1 MKKFIRLAV
10 NNPVTILMM
19 VLAIGLLG
27 KISYD
32 KLSVDLLP
40 DLNNPK
46 LFVEIN
52 AGERPP
58 EEIEKQFVER
68 MEAMAIR
75 QQDVVGVSSVIRAGS
90 ARLTVEY
97 AWNKDMD
104 EAFLDLQKAMN
115 SFVQDDA
122 ISELQITQNDPNTDP
137 IMLIGMSHAN
147 ITDMAELRK
156 VADSYVRGELVRIEG
171 VADVVLSGD
180 EINNLVIKTD
190 PYKLDAYGLS
200 INTLSS
206 KIQEENQR
214 ISGGR
219 VTEMGTQYIVSG
231 VNMLNTEEDFGNI
244 IVGYKETEVGGT
256 NVTMNPEFAAVS
268 MAPIYMKDVADI
280 YFENEAP
287 ENIVRINGQRC
298 IGLAVYKEMRYNT
311 VHAVAGISERLAV
324 IEKALPGYH
333 FDVVSNQGTFI
344 NDSIGEVKDSAV
356 LGIFL
361 AVIVLYLFLR
371 RFKVTLIISLA
382 IPISIIATF
391 NLMYFGGLTLN
402 IMTLGGLAL
411 GAGMLVDNAIVV
423 IESIFRN
430 QENGMSVK
438 DSVIQ
443 GTSEVGSAVIAS
455 TLTTIVV
462 FLPIVY
468 LQGASGE
475 LFKDQAW
482 TVTFSLLSSLFVA
495 ILVIP
500 TLYERI
506 FRNKN
511 KDGVGESSDKA
522 AANSFVSGGKLV
534 DSYARMLEKILD
546 RRWVVIGISIVL
558 VIGSYLLLPL
568 IGAEFM
574 PKAEGHSF
582 NIDVKMNEGTRLE
595 RTASTVAGIESLIF
609 NLTQDS
615 LCTVYSHIGP
625 GGSTSGDI
633 FDGDNTAH
641 MKVILSPESRY
652 TPEALIEQIFQHTQN
667 IEGLELSFLQED
679 NSLGSLMGTEDAP
692 VIVEVKGEE
701 LDEIS
706 RIAAEVKLKMEQ
718 LDGLFNVSNAIEDGA
733 PEMILTVN
741 RAIASMNN
749 LNVSTI
755 ISQIQQQLSGIN
767 AGQMDYKG
775 EMRDIMIQVPE
786 ITLAQLNDMIIT
798 SGELKFRLSELVSIR
813 QDVAPKE
820 IYRRN
825 QNRIAKVTANLADE
839 RSLSEMAT
847 VIRES
852 MEDIEL
858 PANYSI
864 TVTGEE
870 EKRQESMGGLILA
883 LVLSVVLV
891 YMVMASQFESLLHP
905 FTILLTIP
913 LALVG
918 AIWMFFITG
927 TTINIMGVIGI
938 IMLSGIAVNNS
949 IILVDRINQ
958 IKENHVHLSNAI
970 IAAASQRIRPILM
983 TSLTTILSLLPMAIA
998 FGDGASLRA
1007 PMAIAVIGGLT
1018 TSTALSLVVIPC
1030 VYYLFEQMKRKL
1042 NERMKG

>member
-1 MKKFIRLAV
+1 MKKLIKLAV
-10 NNPVTILMM
+10 NNPVTILMV

-58 EEIEKQFVER
+58 EEIEKQFIER

-75 QQDVVGVSSVIRAGS
+75 QQDVVGVSSIIRAGS
-90 ARLTVEY
+90 AQMTVEY
-97 AWNKDMD
+97 SWNKDMD

-122 ISELQITQNDPNTDP
+122 ISELQITQNNPNTDP
-137 IMLIGMSHAN
+137 IMLVGMSHATIN
-147 ITDMAELRK
+147 NMADLRK
-156 VADSYVRGELVRIEG
+156 VADSYVRNELVRIEG
-171 VADVVLSGD
+171 IADVVLSGD
-180 EINNLVIKTD
+180 EVSNLVIKTD

-200 INTLSS
+200 VNTLSS

-231 VNMLNTEEDFGNI
+231 VNMLNSEEDFGNI
-244 IVGYKETEVGGT
+244 IVGYKETEASGS
-256 NVTMNPEFAAVS
+256 NVTVNSEFAAIS
-268 MAPIYMKDVADI
+268 KAPIYMKDVAEI
-280 YFENEAP
+280 YFENENP
-287 ENIVRINGQRC
+287 ENIVRINGHRC
-298 IGLAVYKEMRYNT
+298 IGLAIYKEMRFNT
-311 VHAVAGISERLAV
+311 VHAVAGVSERLEV
-324 IEKALPGYH
+324 IKKALPGYQ

-371 RFKVTLIISLA
+371 RVKVTLIISLA

-391 NLMYFGGLTLN
+391 NLMFFGGLTLN

-430 QENGMSVK
+430 QENGLSLK

-443 GTSEVGSAVIAS
+443 GTSEVGSAIIAS

-500 TLYERI
+500 TLYERV
-506 FRNKN
+506 FRKSETKN
-511 KDGVGESSDKA
+511 QAQEVKVAMQEKNA
-522 AANSFVSGGKLV
+522 HAGKLITT
-534 DSYARMLEKILD
+534 YAHMLNTLLD
-546 RRWVVIGISIVL
+546 KRWMVVCISVIM
-558 VIGSYLLLPL
+558 VIGSYMLLPL

-582 NIDVKMNEGTRLE
+582 NIGIKMNEGTRLE
-595 RTASTVAGIESLIF
+595 RTSATVAGIEELIF

-625 GGSTSGDI
+625 GGSAGGSI

-641 MKVILSPESRY
+641 MKVILSKESKY
-652 TPEALIEQIFQHTQN
+652 TPEALIEQLYVHTQG
-667 IEGLELSFLQED
+667 IDGLELSFLQED
-679 NSLGSLMGTEDAP
+679 NSLGSLMGSEGAP
-692 VIVEVKGEE
+692 VVIEIKGEE
-701 LDEIS
+701 LDEIT
-706 RIAAEVKLKMEQ
+706 RIASEVEERVSQIK
-718 LDGLFNVSNAIEDGA
+718 GLFNVANAIEDGA

-755 ISQIQQQLSGIN
+755 VSQIQQQLSGVS

-775 EMRDIMIQVPE
+775 EMRNIMIQVPE
-786 ITLAQLNDMIIT
+786 ITLAQLDNMVIT
-798 SGELKFRLSELVSIR
+798 SGEQKFRLSELVDIR
-813 QDVAPKE
+813 PDVAPKE

-825 QNRIAKVTANLADE
+825 QNRIAQVTANLE
-839 RSLSEMAT
+839 EGYSLSEVAT
-847 VIRES
+847 VIRE
-852 MEDIEL
+852 ELKDFEL
-858 PANYSI
+858 PVNYSI
-864 TVTGEE
+864 NVTGEE
-870 EKRQESMGGLILA
+870 EKRQESMGGLVLA
-883 LVLSVVLV
+883 LVLSVILV

-918 AIWMFFITG
+918 AIWLFFITG

-958 IKENHVHLSNAI
+958 IKDNYDNLTGAI
-970 IAAASQRIRPILM
+970 VAAASQRIRPILM

-1007 PMAIAVIGGLT
+1007 PMAIAVIGGLA
-1018 TSTALSLVVIPC
+1018 TSTVLSLVVIPC
-1030 VYYLFEQMKRKL
+1030 VYFLMEQMKRKIV
-1042 NERMKG
+1042 K

>member
-1 MKKFIRLAV
+1 MKKLIKLAV

-58 EEIEKQFVER
+58 EEIEKQFAER

-75 QQDVVGVSSVIRAGS
+75 QQDVVGVSTIIKSGS
-90 ARLTVEY
+90 AQMIVEY
-97 AWNKDMD
+97 SWNKDMD

-115 SFVQDDA
+115 SFAQDDA
-122 ISELQITQNDPNTDP
+122 ISELQISQNDPNTDP
-137 IMLIGMSHAN
+137 IILVGMSHAT

-156 VADSYVRGELVRIEG
+156 VADSYVRNELVRVEG

-180 EINNLVIKTD
+180 EVSNLIIKTN

-200 INTLSS
+200 VNSLSS

-231 VNMLNTEEDFGNI
+231 VNMLNTEEDFGDI
-244 IVGYKETEVGGT
+244 IVGYKETEANAGG
-256 NVTMNPEFAAVS
+256 NVAINAEFAAIS
-268 MAPIYMKDVADI
+268 KAPIYMKDVAEI
-280 YFENEAP
+280 YFENEDP

-298 IGLAVYKEMRYNT
+298 IGLSIYKEMRFNT
-311 VHAVAGISERLAV
+311 VLAVAGVTERLDV
-324 IEKALPGYH
+324 IEKALPGYK
-333 FDVVSNQGTFI
+333 FNVVSNQGTFI
-344 NDSIGEVKDSAV
+344 NNSIGEVKDSAV
-356 LGIFL
+356 LGIIL
-361 AVIVLYLFLR
+361 AVIILYVFLR
-371 RFKVTLIISLA
+371 RLKVTLIISLA
-382 IPISIIATF
+382 IPVSIIATF
-391 NLMYFGGLTLN
+391 NLMYFNDLTLN

-430 QENGMSVK
+430 QEKGLSVK

-443 GTSEVGSAVIAS
+443 GTSEVGSAIIAS

-500 TLYERI
+500 TLYERV
-506 FRNKN
+506 FRKQQEP
-511 KDGVGESSDKA
+511 KKEIISDEELQKEY
-522 AANSFVSGGKLV
+522 VPEGKLV
-534 DSYARMLEKILD
+534 TRYSAILAKILE
-546 RRWVVIGISIVL
+546 RRWTVVIASVAL
-558 VIGSYLLLPL
+558 VVATYLLIPF

-574 PKAEGHSF
+574 PKAEGNSF
-582 NIDVKMNEGTRLE
+582 NIKVKMNEGTRLE
-595 RTASTVAGIESLIF
+595 RTASTVESIENLIF
-609 NLTQDS
+609 NITQDS
-615 LCTVYSHIGP
+615 LCTVYSHVGP
-625 GGSTSGDI
+625 GGSSGSDI
-633 FDGDNTAH
+633 FDGENTAH
-641 MKVILSPESRY
+641 IKVNLSSESQY
-652 TPEALIEQIFQHTQN
+652 TPDELMELIYANTQN
-667 IEGLELSFLQED
+667 IEGLELSFLQEE
-679 NSLGSLMGTEDAP
+679 NSLGSLLGTEDAP
-692 VIVEVKGEE
+692 VVIEIKGEE
-701 LDEIS
+701 LEQISEITQ
-706 RIAAEVKLKMEQ
+706 AVKERVEQ
-718 LDGLFNVSNAIEDGA
+718 LDGLYNVSNSIEDGA

-755 ISQIQQQLSGIN
+755 VSQIQEQLSGIN

-775 EMRDIMIQVPE
+775 EMRDIVIKVPE
-786 ITLAQLNDMIIT
+786 TTLAGLNDMIIT
-798 SGELKFRLSELVSIR
+798 SGEQKFRLIELVDIR

-825 QNRIAKVTANLADE
+825 QNRIAKVTANLEDGY
-839 RSLSEMAT
+839 SLSEVAT
-847 VIRES
+847 VIREAVK
-852 MEDIEL
+852 DFEL
-858 PANYSI
+858 PTNYSI

-918 AIWMFFITG
+918 AILLFFITG
-927 TTINIMGVIGI
+927 TTINIMGVIGV

-958 IKENHVHLSNAI
+958 IKDGYERLSDAI
-970 IAAASQRIRPILM
+970 VVAAGQRIRPILM
-983 TSLTTILSLLPMAIA
+983 TSMTTILSLLPMAIS
-998 FGDGASLRA
+998 FGEGASLRA
-1007 PMAIAVIGGLT
+1007 PMAIAVIGGLV
-1018 TSTALSLVVIPC
+1018 TSTLLSLVVIPC
-1030 VYYLFEQMKRKL
+1030 VYYLMENMKR
-1042 NERMKG
+1042 RVMR

>member
-1 MKKFIRLAV
+1 MKKLIKLAV
-10 NNPVTILMM
+10 NNPVTILMV

-58 EEIEKQFVER
+58 EEIEKQFIER

-75 QQDVVGVSSVIRAGS
+75 QQDVVGVSSIIRAGS
-90 ARLTVEY
+90 AQMTVEY
-97 AWNKDMD
+97 SWNKDMD

-122 ISELQITQNDPNTDP
+122 ISELQITQNNPNTDP
-137 IMLIGMSHAN
+137 IMLVGMSHATIN
-147 ITDMAELRK
+147 NMADLRK
-156 VADSYVRGELVRIEG
+156 VADSYVRNELVRIEG
-171 VADVVLSGD
+171 IADVVLSGD
-180 EINNLVIKTD
+180 EVSNLVIKTD

-200 INTLSS
+200 VNTLSS

-231 VNMLNTEEDFGNI
+231 VNMLNSEEDFGNI
-244 IVGYKETEVGGT
+244 IVGYKETEASGS
-256 NVTMNPEFAAVS
+256 NVTVNPEFAAIS
-268 MAPIYMKDVADI
+268 KAPIYMKDVAEI
-280 YFENEAP
+280 YFENENP
-287 ENIVRINGQRC
+287 ENIVRINGHRC
-298 IGLAVYKEMRYNT
+298 IGLAIYKEMRFNT
-311 VHAVAGISERLAV
+311 VHAVAGVSERLEV
-324 IEKALPGYH
+324 IRKALPGYQ

-371 RFKVTLIISLA
+371 RVKVTLIISLA

-391 NLMYFGGLTLN
+391 NLMFFGGLTLN

-430 QENGMSVK
+430 QENGLSLK

-443 GTSEVGSAVIAS
+443 GTSEVGSAIIAS

-500 TLYERI
+500 TLYERV
-506 FRNKN
+506 FRKSETKN
-511 KDGVGESSDKA
+511 QAQEVKVAMQEKTA
-522 AANSFVSGGKLV
+522 HAGKLITT
-534 DSYARMLEKILD
+534 YAHMLNTLLD
-546 RRWVVIGISIVL
+546 KRWMVVCISVIM
-558 VIGSYLLLPL
+558 VIGSYMLLPL

-582 NIDVKMNEGTRLE
+582 NIGIKMNEGTRLE
-595 RTASTVAGIESLIF
+595 RTSATVAGIEELIF

-625 GGSTSGDI
+625 GGSAGGSI

-641 MKVILSPESRY
+641 MKVILSKESKY
-652 TPEALIEQIFQHTQN
+652 TPEALIEQLYVHTQG
-667 IEGLELSFLQED
+667 IDGLELSFLQED
-679 NSLGSLMGTEDAP
+679 NSLGSLMGSEGAP
-692 VIVEVKGEE
+692 VVIEIKGEE
-701 LDEIS
+701 LDEIT
-706 RIAAEVKLKMEQ
+706 RIASEVEERVSQIK
-718 LDGLFNVSNAIEDGA
+718 GLFNVANAIEDGA

-755 ISQIQQQLSGIN
+755 VSQIQQQLSGVS

-775 EMRDIMIQVPE
+775 EMRNIMIQVPE
-786 ITLAQLNDMIIT
+786 ITLAQFDNMVIT
-798 SGELKFRLSELVSIR
+798 SGEQKFRLSELVDIR
-813 QDVAPKE
+813 PDVAPKE

-825 QNRIAKVTANLADE
+825 QNRIAQVTANLE
-839 RSLSEMAT
+839 EGYSLSEVAT
-847 VIRES
+847 VIRE
-852 MEDIEL
+852 ELKDFEL
-858 PANYSI
+858 PVNYSI
-864 TVTGEE
+864 NVTGEE
-870 EKRQESMGGLILA
+870 EKRQESMGGLVLA
-883 LVLSVVLV
+883 LVLSVILV

-918 AIWMFFITG
+918 AIWLFFITG

-958 IKENHVHLSNAI
+958 IKDNYDNLTGAI
-970 IAAASQRIRPILM
+970 VAAASQRIRPILM

-1018 TSTALSLVVIPC
+1018 TSTVLSLVVIPC
-1030 VYYLFEQMKRKL
+1030 VYFLMEQMKRKIV
-1042 NERMKG
+1042 K

>member
-1 MKKFIRLAV
+1 MKKLIKLAV
-10 NNPVTILMM
+10 NNPVTILMV

-58 EEIEKQFVER
+58 EEIEKQFIER

-75 QQDVVGVSSVIRAGS
+75 QQDVVGVSSIIRAGS
-90 ARLTVEY
+90 AQMTVEY
-97 AWNKDMD
+97 SWNKDMD

-122 ISELQITQNDPNTDP
+122 ISELQITQNNPNTDP
-137 IMLIGMSHAN
+137 IMLVGMSHATIN
-147 ITDMAELRK
+147 NMADLRK
-156 VADSYVRGELVRIEG
+156 VADSYVRNELVRIEG
-171 VADVVLSGD
+171 IADVVLSGD
-180 EINNLVIKTD
+180 EVSNLVIKTD

-200 INTLSS
+200 VNTLSS

-231 VNMLNTEEDFGNI
+231 VNMLNSEEDFGNI
-244 IVGYKETEVGGT
+244 IVGYKETEASGS
-256 NVTMNPEFAAVS
+256 NVTVNPEFAAIS
-268 MAPIYMKDVADI
+268 KAPIYMKDVAEI
-280 YFENEAP
+280 YFENENP
-287 ENIVRINGQRC
+287 ENIVRINGHRC
-298 IGLAVYKEMRYNT
+298 IGLAIYKEMRFNT
-311 VHAVAGISERLAV
+311 VHAVAGVSERLEV
-324 IEKALPGYH
+324 IRKALPGYQ

-371 RFKVTLIISLA
+371 RVKVTLIISLA

-391 NLMYFGGLTLN
+391 NLMFFGGLTLN

-430 QENGMSVK
+430 QENGLSLK

-443 GTSEVGSAVIAS
+443 GTSEVGSAIIAS

-500 TLYERI
+500 TLYERV
-506 FRNKN
+506 FRKSETKN
-511 KDGVGESSDKA
+511 QAQEVKVAMQEKTA
-522 AANSFVSGGKLV
+522 HAGKLITT
-534 DSYARMLEKILD
+534 YAHMLNTLLD
-546 RRWVVIGISIVL
+546 KRWMVVCISVIM
-558 VIGSYLLLPL
+558 VIGSYMLLPL

-582 NIDVKMNEGTRLE
+582 NIGIKMNEGTRLE
-595 RTASTVAGIESLIF
+595 RTSATVAGIEELIF

-625 GGSTSGDI
+625 GGSAGGSI

-641 MKVILSPESRY
+641 MKVILSKESKY
-652 TPEALIEQIFQHTQN
+652 TPEALIEQLYVHTQG
-667 IEGLELSFLQED
+667 IDGLELSFLQED
-679 NSLGSLMGTEDAP
+679 NSLGSLMGSEGAP
-692 VIVEVKGEE
+692 VVIEIKGEE
-701 LDEIS
+701 LDEIT
-706 RIAAEVKLKMEQ
+706 RIASEVEDRVSQIK
-718 LDGLFNVSNAIEDGA
+718 GLFNVANAIEDGA

-755 ISQIQQQLSGIN
+755 VSQIQQQLSGVS

-775 EMRDIMIQVPE
+775 EMRNIMIQVPE
-786 ITLAQLNDMIIT
+786 ITLAQFDNMVIT
-798 SGELKFRLSELVSIR
+798 SGEQKFRLSELVDIR
-813 QDVAPKE
+813 PDVAPKE

-825 QNRIAKVTANLADE
+825 QNRIAQVTANLE
-839 RSLSEMAT
+839 EGYSLSEVAT
-847 VIRES
+847 VIRE
-852 MEDIEL
+852 ELKDFEL
-858 PANYSI
+858 PVNYSI
-864 TVTGEE
+864 NVTGEE
-870 EKRQESMGGLILA
+870 EKRQESMGGLVLA
-883 LVLSVVLV
+883 LVLSVILV

-918 AIWMFFITG
+918 AIWLFFITG

-958 IKENHVHLSNAI
+958 IKENYDNLTGAI
-970 IAAASQRIRPILM
+970 VAAASQRIRPILM

-1007 PMAIAVIGGLT
+1007 PMAIAVIGGLA
-1018 TSTALSLVVIPC
+1018 TSTVLSLVVIPC
-1030 VYYLFEQMKRKL
+1030 VYFLMEQMKRKIV
-1042 NERMKG
+1042 K